1 MSDLPFQNILYQQE
15 GPIARITINRPE
27 RLNAVDNQTSR
38 ELHAAFLDF
47 KRNDA
52 LRVAILTGAGAHA
65 FCVGADIQA
74 QQKRGERPWAGDIPF
89 GGITKIEPIYKPI
102 IAAVNGYALGGGL
115 ELVLCCDLRLASPN
129 ARFGVP
135 EVTIGVIPGA
145 GGTQRLPRAVPPA
158 IATEMVLTG
167 QPIDAETALRLGLIN
182 RIVPAEELLD
192 AATALAAT
200 IAKLPLLAVR
210 AGKEAILRGLEM
222 PLAQGLALED
232 QFENWL
238 MKTEDFLE
246 GITAFVEKRLPEFK
260 GR

>member
-1 MSDLPFQNILYQQE
+1 MSDFSFQHILYQLD

-52 LRVAILTGAGAHA
+52 LRVAILTGAGQRA
-65 FCVGADIQA
+65 FSAGADLRAHQEG
-74 QQKRGERPWAGDIPF
+74 GEGPWAGDIPF

-129 ARFGVP
+129 ARFGAP
-135 EVTIGVIPGA
+135 EVTIGSIPGA
-145 GGTQRLPRAVPPA
+145 GGTQRLPRAIPAA

-182 RIVPAEELLD
+182 RIVPQEDLLD
-192 AATALAAT
+192 AAGALAAT
-200 IAKLPLLAVR
+200 VAKLPPLAVR
-210 AGKEAILRGLEM
+210 AGKEVILRGLEM

-232 QFENWL
+232 HFYNRLDQ
-238 MKTEDFLE
+238 TEDSIE
-246 GITAFVEKRLPEFK
+246 GIRAFVEKRPPEFK

>member
-1 MSDLPFQNILYQQE
+1 MSDFSFQHILYQPE

-27 RLNAVDNQTSR
+27 RLNAIDNQTSR
-38 ELHAAFLDF
+38 ELHAAFMDF

-52 LRVAILTGAGAHA
+52 LRVAILTGAGTRA
-65 FCVGADIQA
+65 FSAGADLQA
-74 QQKRGERPWAGDIPF
+74 EQKRGEGPWVGDIPF

-135 EVTIGVIPGA
+135 EVTIGSIPGA
-145 GGTQRLPRAVPPA
+145 GGTQRLPRAIPAA
-158 IATEMVLTG
+158 IAAEMVLTG
-167 QPIDAETALRLGLIN
+167 QPIDAETALRYGLIN
-182 RIVPAEELLD
+182 RIVPQEDLLD
-192 AATALAAT
+192 AASALAAT
-200 IAKLPLLAVR
+200 LAKLPPLAVR

-222 PLAQGLALED
+222 PLAQGMALED

-246 GITAFVEKRLPEFK
+246 GIQAFVEKRPPEFK